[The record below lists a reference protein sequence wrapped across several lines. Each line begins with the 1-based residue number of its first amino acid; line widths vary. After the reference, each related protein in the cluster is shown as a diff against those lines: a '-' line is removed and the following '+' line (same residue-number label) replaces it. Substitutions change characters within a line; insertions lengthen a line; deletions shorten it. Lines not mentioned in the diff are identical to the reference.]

1 MSAKETAAMLEVK
14 SIHCSYGNIEVIKG
28 LQFDIPEGKIVA
40 LIGANGA
47 GKTTTLKAISG
58 LMKVSGGSIVYKGKD
73 ITNRAPHD
81 IVARGIAHIPEGRQ
95 VFPELSVHDN
105 LLLGGYT
112 VRDKRLVH
120 DRIEE
125 IYAHFPR
132 LRERCGQLAGTLS
145 GGEQQMMA
153 IGRALVSA
161 PELLLL
167 DEPSMGLSPKLV
179 SEVFDIIEG
188 IRERGTTILLV
199 EQNAH
204 LALEVADY
212 AHVLQTGEIV
222 LSGTGE
228 DISSND
234 DVRRAYLAE

>member
-1 MSAKETAAMLEVK
+1 MLEVK

-28 LQFDIPEGKIVA
+28 LSFEIPEGKIVA

-58 LMKVSGGSIVYKGKD
+58 LIKVSGGSIVYKGED
-73 ITNRAPHD
+73 ITDRPPHE

-112 VRDKRLVH
+112 IKDKRLVH
-120 DRIEE
+120 ERVEE

-132 LRERCGQLAGTLS
+132 LRERRSQLAGTLS
-145 GGEQQMMA
+145 GGEQQMTA
-153 IGRALVSA
+153 IGRALVSG
-161 PELLLL
+161 PQLLLL

-179 SEVFDIIEG
+179 SDVFDIIED
-188 IRERGTTILLV
+188 IRARGATILLV

-204 LALEVADY
+204 MALEIADY
-212 AHVLQTGEIV
+212 AHVLQTGEIA
-222 LSGTGE
+222 LSGTGQE
-228 DISSND
+228 ISSND
-234 DVRRAYLAE
+234 GVRRAYLAE

>member
-1 MSAKETAAMLEVK
+1 MLEVK
-14 SIHCSYGNIEVIKG
+14 SIHCSYGNIKAIKG
-28 LQFDIPEGKIVA
+28 LQFVIPEGQIVA

-58 LMKVSGGSIVYKGKD
+58 LMKVSGGSVVYGGED

-81 IVARGIAHIPEGRQ
+81 IVARGIAHVPEGRQ

-112 VRDKRLVH
+112 IRDKRLVR

-125 IYAHFPR
+125 IYGHFPR

-153 IGRALVSA
+153 IGRALVSR
-161 PELLLL
+161 PKLLLL

-188 IRERGTTILLV
+188 IRERGATILLV

>member
-1 MSAKETAAMLEVK
+1 MLEVK
-14 SIHCSYGNIEVIKG
+14 SIHCSYGNIKAIKG

-58 LMKVSGGSIVYKGKD
+58 LMKVSSGSVIYKGED

-81 IVARGIAHIPEGRQ
+81 IVARGIAHVPEGRQ

-105 LLLGGYT
+105 LVLGGYT
-112 VRDKRLVH
+112 VRDKRLVR

-125 IYAHFPR
+125 IYGRFPR
-132 LRERCGQLAGTLS
+132 LRERRGQLAGTLS

-153 IGRALVSA
+153 IGRALVSR

-167 DEPSMGLSPKLV
+167 DEPSVGLSPRLV

-188 IRERGTTILLV
+188 IRERGATILLV

-204 LALEVADY
+204 MALEIADY
-212 AHVLQTGEIV
+212 AYVLQTGEIV

-228 DISSND
+228 EISSND
-234 DVRRAYLAE
+234 EVRRAYLAE

>member
-1 MSAKETAAMLEVK
+1 MLEVK
-14 SIHCSYGNIEVIKG
+14 SIHCSYGNIEVVKG
-28 LQFDIPEGKIVA
+28 LQFDIPEGAIVA

-47 GKTTTLKAISG
+47 GKTTILKAISG
-58 LMKVSGGSIVYKGKD
+58 LMKISAGSVVYKGEH
-73 ITNRAPHD
+73 ITNMAPHH
-81 IVARGIAHIPEGRQ
+81 IVARGIAHVPEGRQ

-105 LLLGGYT
+105 LLLGGYSVSDKQL
-112 VRDKRLVH
+112 VR

-125 IYAHFPR
+125 TYAHFPR
-132 LRERCGQLAGTLS
+132 LKERSSQLAGTLS

-153 IGRALVSA
+153 IGRALISR
-161 PELLLL
+161 PGLLLL

-179 SEVFDIIEG
+179 SEVFDIIED
-188 IRERGTTILLV
+188 IRDSGATILLV

-204 LALEVADY
+204 MALEIADF

-228 DISSND
+228 EISSND

>member
-1 MSAKETAAMLEVK
+1 MLEVK
-14 SIHCSYGNIEVIKG
+14 SIHCSYGNIKAIKG
-28 LQFDIPEGKIVA
+28 LQFVIPEGQIVA

-58 LMKVSGGSIVYKGKD
+58 LMKVSGGSVVYGGED

-81 IVARGIAHIPEGRQ
+81 IVARGIAHVPEGRQ

-112 VRDKRLVH
+112 IRDKRLVR

-125 IYAHFPR
+125 IYGHFPR

-153 IGRALVSA
+153 IGRALVSR
-161 PELLLL
+161 PKLLLL

-188 IRERGTTILLV
+188 IRERGATILLV

-204 LALEVADY
+204 MALEIADY
-212 AHVLQTGEIV
+212 AYVLQTGEIV

-234 DVRRAYLAE
+234 EVRRAYLAE

>member
-1 MSAKETAAMLEVK
+1 MLEVK
-14 SIHCSYGNIEVIKG
+14 SIHCSYGNIKAIKG
-28 LQFDIPEGKIVA
+28 LQFVIPEGQIVA

-58 LMKVSGGSIVYKGKD
+58 LMKVSGGSVVYGGED

-81 IVARGIAHIPEGRQ
+81 IVARGIAHVPEGRQ

-112 VRDKRLVH
+112 IRDKRLVR

-125 IYAHFPR
+125 IYGHFPR

-153 IGRALVSA
+153 IGRALVSR
-161 PELLLL
+161 PKLLLL

-179 SEVFDIIEG
+179 SE
-188 IRERGTTILLV
+188 
-199 EQNAH
+199 
-204 LALEVADY
+204 
-212 AHVLQTGEIV
+212 
-222 LSGTGE
+222 
-228 DISSND
+228 
-234 DVRRAYLAE
+234 

>member
-1 MSAKETAAMLEVK
+1 MLEVK
-14 SIHCSYGNIEVIKG
+14 SIHCSYGNIKAIKG

-58 LMKVSGGSIVYKGKD
+58 LMKVSSGSVIYKGED

-81 IVARGIAHIPEGRQ
+81 IVARGIAHVPEGRQ

-112 VRDKRLVH
+112 IRDKRLVR

-125 IYAHFPR
+125 IYGHFPR

-153 IGRALVSA
+153 IGRALVSR
-161 PELLLL
+161 PKLLLL

-188 IRERGTTILLV
+188 IRERGATILLV

-204 LALEVADY
+204 MALEIADY
-212 AHVLQTGEIV
+212 AYVLQTGEIV

-228 DISSND
+228 EISSND
-234 DVRRAYLAE
+234 EVRRAYLAE

>member
-1 MSAKETAAMLEVK
+1 MLEVK
-14 SIHCSYGNIEVIKG
+14 SIHCSYGNIKAIKG

-58 LMKVSGGSIVYKGKD
+58 LMKVSSGSVIYKGED

-81 IVARGIAHIPEGRQ
+81 IVARGIAHVPEGRQ

-105 LLLGGYT
+105 LVLGGYT
-112 VRDKRLVH
+112 VRDKRLVR

-125 IYAHFPR
+125 IYGRFPR
-132 LRERCGQLAGTLS
+132 LRERRGQLAGTLS

-153 IGRALVSA
+153 IGRALVSR

-167 DEPSMGLSPKLV
+167 DEPSMGLSPRLV

-188 IRERGTTILLV
+188 IRERGATILLV

-204 LALEVADY
+204 MALEIADY
-212 AHVLQTGEIV
+212 AYVLQTGEIV

-228 DISSND
+228 EISSND
-234 DVRRAYLAE
+234 EVRRAYLAE